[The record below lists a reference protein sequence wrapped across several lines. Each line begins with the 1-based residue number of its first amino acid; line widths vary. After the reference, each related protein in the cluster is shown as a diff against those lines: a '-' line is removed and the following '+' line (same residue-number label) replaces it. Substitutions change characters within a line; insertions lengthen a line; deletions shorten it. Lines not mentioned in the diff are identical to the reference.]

1 MTIVKKL
8 YNFSEKV
15 LPDFLKIQYMLRMVY
30 IYSLWRLYI
39 ISKKTNLKKLKEIS
53 HCLRKSDKLFILGSG
68 ASINNLS
75 LVEWEYIK
83 KYDSVGF
90 NFWLVHEFV
99 PNFYVYEESYITER
113 NEIFYQILN
122 MKKEQYKNTPFLIKD
137 VELKY
142 TKLLNI
148 PNDIKHNFYLA
159 SCLFLQGSSLKK
171 QYFNRILLEV
181 DKFLQ
186 KKNKNNIQFSF
197 GRKASLSYLVFLAY
211 LLGYKEIILCGVDLN
226 NTDYFFDHDFYVNS
240 LKPINAKGA
249 KHATNQINN
258 SSDLDMTI
266 AEILHGI
273 NTTLLEPKGI
283 KLMVSNP
290 NSALVSVMEVYD
302 FNH

>member
-8 YNFSEKV
+8 YNFSEEV

-39 ISKKTNLKKLKEIS
+39 VSKKTNLKKLKEIS

-75 LVEWEYIK
+75 LVEWEHIR

-99 PNFYVYEESYITER
+99 PNFYVYEESHITER
-113 NEIFYQILN
+113 NEIFYQILK
-122 MKKEQYKNTPFLIKD
+122 MKKEKYKNIPFLIKD
-137 VELKY
+137 IELKH
-142 TKLLNI
+142 TKLLDI
-148 PNDIKHNFYLA
+148 PNDMKHNFYLA

-171 QYFNRILLEV
+171 QYFNKILLEV
-181 DKFLQ
+181 DKFIQ

-226 NTDYFFDHDFYVNS
+226 NTNYFFDHDFYADS
-240 LKPINAKGA
+240 LKPINIKGTQ
-249 KHATNQINN
+249 HITNQINE
-258 SSDLDMTI
+258 SDDLDMTI
-266 AEILHGI
+266 VDILQGI
-273 NTTLLEPKGI
+273 NFTLLEPKGI

-290 NSALVSVMEVYD
+290 NSALVSIMKVYN
-302 FNH
+302 FKR